1 MVNGLLLQLPYVVVF
16 LAFAWWWFRRR
27 DILS

>member
-1 MVNGLLLQLPYVVVF
+1 MGNGFLLQIPYVVVF
-16 LAFAWWWFRRR
+16 LAIGWWWFHRR